1 MSDISYYS
9 PEGLKKLKDE
19 LDHLELVER
28 PRVTQEYLML
38 GIRET

>member
-19 LDHLELVER
+19 LVQHLEQVER
-28 PRVTQEYLML
+28 PRVTQE
-38 GIRET
+38 IADATR